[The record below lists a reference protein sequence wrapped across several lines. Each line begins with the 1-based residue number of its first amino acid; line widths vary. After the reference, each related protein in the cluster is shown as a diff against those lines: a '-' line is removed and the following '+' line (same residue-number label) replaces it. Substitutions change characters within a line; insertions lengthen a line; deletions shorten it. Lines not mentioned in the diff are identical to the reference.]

1 MRFREMKCLNA
12 GVCENVVVCVRDR
25 DGRPARI
32 CSYREAD
39 EMSNSEKSNHALFVV
54 LQVLAVVLL
63 LIGLLAVQS
72 YKQ

>member
-1 MRFREMKCLNA
+1 
-12 GVCENVVVCVRDR
+12 
-25 DGRPARI
+25 
-32 CSYREAD
+32 
-39 EMSNSEKSNHALFVV
+39 MSNSEKSNHAVFVV